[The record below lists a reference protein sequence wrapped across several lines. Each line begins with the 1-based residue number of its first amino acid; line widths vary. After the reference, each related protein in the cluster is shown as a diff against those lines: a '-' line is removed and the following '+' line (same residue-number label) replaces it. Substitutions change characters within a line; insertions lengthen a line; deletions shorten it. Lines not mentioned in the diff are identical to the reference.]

1 MSSTSDPLSLP
12 ADVGAKAG
20 ARAGILRDAK
30 VISLISVVHFVNH
43 LQALM
48 LPPIFLLV
56 KASFGVGYTEIA
68 FAITAYNIVSALLQT
83 PAGFLVDRIGPRIM
97 LTGGLLVA
105 AIATAVIALVPGYWT
120 FIAAYALL
128 GVSNTVYHPADY
140 SILSSAIDG
149 KRIGKAFSVHTFSG
163 YMGFGA
169 APAFMIACSALWGW
183 HGAYLAAAV
192 LALGAAILLMS
203 AGHILPKAPRRPAVA
218 VQKPV
223 ATDNKVGWDLLL
235 SAPILRNLFFFLC
248 LGMANGGIQTYSVVS
263 QQVMFGTP
271 ASISNIALSG
281 FLLMSAAGVL
291 LGGVIADRTEHHGR
305 VAAIGFA
312 CTAVM
317 AILMGWVALPGFA
330 LILVMSVG
338 GVLNG
343 MIQPSRDMMVRSV
356 TPPGSFGKVFG
367 FVTTGLNIGGMIAPL
382 AYGWMMDHG
391 QPQMIYAVVTLFI
404 LLALV
409 TAITRRKPEGSLHGL
424 ARAR

>member
-1 MSSTSDPLSLP
+1 MSSTNDPMSVP
-12 ADVGAKAG
+12 ASAG
-20 ARAGILRDAK
+20 TGIVRDAK
-30 VISLISVVHFVNH
+30 VISLISVVHFVSH
-43 LQALM
+43 LHAML
-48 LPPIFLLV
+48 LPPVFVLV

-68 FAITAYNIVSALLQT
+68 FALTAYNIVSALLQT

-97 LTGGLLVA
+97 LTGGLLIA
-105 AIATAVIALVPGYWT
+105 AAATAIIALVPGYWT

-128 GVSNTVYHPADY
+128 GVANTVYHPADY

-149 KRIGKAFSVHTFSG
+149 RRIGKAFSVHTFSG

-169 APAFMIACSALWGW
+169 APAFMIACTALWGW
-183 HGAYLAAAV
+183 HGAYLAAAL
-192 LALGAAILLMS
+192 LALGAALLLMV
-203 AGHILPKAPRRPAVA
+203 AGHILPKRPRTPAPTTV
-218 VQKPV
+218 KKSSEK
-223 ATDNKVGWDLLL
+223 DNKVGWDLLL
-235 SAPILRNLFFFLC
+235 SMPILRNLFFFLC
-248 LGMANGGIQTYSVVS
+248 LGMANGGIQTYAVVS

-271 ASISNIALSG
+271 AAISNIALSG
-281 FLLMSAAGVL
+281 FLLMSAVGVL
-291 LGGVIADRTEHHGR
+291 LGGVIADRTVHHER

-317 AILMGWVALPGFA
+317 SIVMGWVALPGFA
-330 LILVMSVG
+330 LIAVMSAG

-343 MIQPSRDMMVRSV
+343 MIQPSRDMMVRAV

-367 FVTTGLNIGGMIAPL
+367 FVTTGLNLGGMVAPL

-424 ARAR
+424 ARAGS

>member
-1 MSSTSDPLSLP
+1 MSSTSDPMSVP
-12 ADVGAKAG
+12 AGTSAG
-20 ARAGILRDAK
+20 TGIARDAK
-30 VISLISVVHFVNH
+30 VIGLISVVHFVSH
-43 LQALM
+43 LHGML
-48 LPPIFLLV
+48 LPPIFVLV

-68 FAITAYNIVSALLQT
+68 FALTGYNIVSALLQT

-97 LTGGLLVA
+97 LTGGLLIA
-105 AIATAVIALVPGYWT
+105 ATATAVIALVPGYWT

-128 GVSNTVYHPADY
+128 GVANTVYHPADY
-140 SILSSAIDG
+140 SILSSAIEG

-169 APAFMIACSALWGW
+169 APAFMIACTALWGW
-183 HGAYLAAAV
+183 HGAYLAAAL
-192 LALGAAILLMS
+192 LALGAALLLMA
-203 AGHILPKAPRRPAVA
+203 AGHILPKRLSAAAV
-218 VQKPV
+218 VKK
-223 ATDNKVGWDLLL
+223 TSDKNGKVGLDLLL
-235 SAPILRNLFFFLC
+235 SMPILRNLFFFLC
-248 LGMANGGIQTYSVVS
+248 LGMANGGIQTYAVVS
-263 QQVMFGTP
+263 QEVIHGTP

-281 FLLMSAAGVL
+281 FLLMSAVGVL
-291 LGGVIADRTEHHGR
+291 LGGIIADRTVHHER

-317 AILMGWVALPGFA
+317 SVVIGWVALPGFA
-330 LILVMSVG
+330 LILVMSAG

-343 MIQPSRDMMVRSV
+343 MIQPSRDMMVRAV

-367 FVTTGLNIGGMIAPL
+367 FVTTGLNLGGMVAPL

-424 ARAR
+424 ARAGS

>member
-12 ADVGAKAG
+12 ADASRDVS
-20 ARAGILRDAK
+20 IVRDAK
-30 VISLISVVHFVNH
+30 VISLISVVHFVSH
-43 LQALM
+43 LHAML
-48 LPPIFLLV
+48 LPPIFVLV
-56 KASFGVGYTEIA
+56 KGSFGVGYTEIA

-97 LTGGLLVA
+97 LTGGLLIATAATA
-105 AIATAVIALVPGYWT
+105 AIALLPGYWT

-128 GVSNTVYHPADY
+128 GVANTVYHPADY

-163 YMGFGA
+163 YIGFGA
-169 APAFMIACSALWGW
+169 APAFMLAGTALWGW
-183 HGAYLAAAV
+183 HGAYLAAAL
-192 LALGAAILLMS
+192 LALGAAVLLMT
-203 AGHILPKAPRRPAVA
+203 AGHILPK
-218 VQKPV
+218 KPSAAALA
-223 ATDNKVGWDLLL
+223 ATRKRSEKNGKVGWDLLL

-248 LGMANGGIQTYSVVS
+248 LGMANGGIQTYAVVS
-263 QQVMFGTP
+263 QEVIHGTP

-291 LGGVIADRTEHHGR
+291 LGGVIADRTAHHGR

-317 AILMGWVALPGFA
+317 AILMGWVAMPGFL

-367 FVTTGLNIGGMIAPL
+367 FVTTGLNLGGMVAPL

-424 ARAR
+424 ARAGS

>member
-1 MSSTSDPLSLP
+1 MSSTSESLSLP
-12 ADVGAKAG
+12 GDRRPGASP
-20 ARAGILRDAK
+20 RDGIVRDAK
-30 VISLISVVHFVNH
+30 VISLISVVHFVSH
-43 LQALM
+43 LHAML
-48 LPPIFLLV
+48 LPPIFVLV
-56 KASFGVGYTEIA
+56 KTSFGVGYTEVA

-83 PAGFLVDRIGPRIM
+83 PAGFLVDRIGPRVM
-97 LTGGLLVA
+97 LTGGLLIA
-105 AIATAVIALVPGYWT
+105 TAATAVIALLPGYWT
-120 FIAAYALL
+120 FIGAYALL
-128 GVSNTVYHPADY
+128 GVANTVYHPADY

-163 YMGFGA
+163 YIGFGA
-169 APAFMIACSALWGW
+169 APAFMIACTALWGW
-183 HGAYLAAAV
+183 HGAYLAAAA
-192 LALGAAILLMS
+192 LAFGAALLLVV
-203 AGHILPKAPRRPAVA
+203 AGHILPTRPRAMAAAPKAAS
-218 VQKPV
+218 
-223 ATDNKVGWDLLL
+223 TETKVGWDLLL
-235 SAPILRNLFFFLC
+235 SMPILRNLFFFLC
-248 LGMANGGIQTYSVVS
+248 LGMANGGIQTYAVVS
-263 QQVMFGTP
+263 QQVIHGTP

-281 FLLMSAAGVL
+281 FLLMSAVGVL
-291 LGGVIADRTEHHGR
+291 LGGVIADRTAHHER

-317 AILMGWVALPGFA
+317 AILMGWVALPGFL

-343 MIQPSRDMMVRSV
+343 MIQPSRDMMVRAV

-367 FVTTGLNIGGMIAPL
+367 FVTTGLNLGGMVAPL

-424 ARAR
+424 ARAGS

>member
-1 MSSTSDPLSLP
+1 M
-12 ADVGAKAG
+12 
-20 ARAGILRDAK
+20 RDAK
-30 VISLISVVHFVNH
+30 VISLISVVHFVSH
-43 LQALM
+43 LHGML
-48 LPPIFLLV
+48 LPPVFVLV
-56 KASFGVGYTEIA
+56 KGSFGVGYTEIA
-68 FAITAYNIVSALLQT
+68 LALTGYNIVSALLQT

-97 LTGGLLVA
+97 LTGGLL
-105 AIATAVIALVPGYWT
+105 IATTATAIVALLPGYWT

-128 GVSNTVYHPADY
+128 GFANTVYHPADY
-140 SILSSAIDG
+140 SILSSVIDG
-149 KRIGKAFSVHTFSG
+149 KRIGKAFSIHNFSG
-163 YMGFGA
+163 YAGFGA
-169 APAFMIACSALWGW
+169 APAFMITCTALWGW
-183 HGAYLAAAV
+183 HGAYLAAS
-192 LALGAAILLMS
+192 LRALGAAVMLVA
-203 AGHILPKAPRRPAVA
+203 AGHILPKAPRRPAPA
-218 VQKPV
+218 AKK
-223 ATDNKVGWDLLL
+223 AEMKDNKVGWDLLL

-271 ASISNIALSG
+271 AAISNIALSG

-317 AILMGWVALPGFA
+317 AILMGWVALPGYA

-343 MIQPSRDMMVRSV
+343 MIQPSRDMMVRAV

-367 FVTTGLNIGGMIAPL
+367 FVTTGLNLGGMVAPL

-424 ARAR
+424 ARAGS

>member
-1 MSSTSDPLSLP
+1 MSSTSDPMS
-12 ADVGAKAG
+12 VSAG
-20 ARAGILRDAK
+20 TSAGTGIARDAK
-30 VISLISVVHFVNH
+30 VIGLISVVHFVSH
-43 LQALM
+43 LHAML
-48 LPPIFLLV
+48 LPPIFVLV

-68 FAITAYNIVSALLQT
+68 LAITAYNVVPALLQT

-97 LTGGLLVA
+97 LTGGLLIA
-105 AIATAVIALVPGYWT
+105 AAATAVIALVPGYWT

-128 GVSNTVYHPADY
+128 GVANTVYHPADY

-169 APAFMIACSALWGW
+169 APAFMIACTALWGW
-183 HGAYLAAAV
+183 HGAYLAAAL
-192 LALGAAILLMS
+192 LALGAALLLMA
-203 AGHILPKAPRRPAVA
+203 AGHILPKAPRRVMPSA
-218 VQKPV
+218 QKTT
-223 ATDNKVGWDLLL
+223 AKDNKVGWDLLL

-248 LGMANGGIQTYSVVS
+248 LGMANGGIQTYAVVS
-263 QQVMFGTP
+263 QEVIHGTP

-281 FLLMSAAGVL
+281 FLLMSAVGVL
-291 LGGVIADRTEHHGR
+291 LGGVIADRTVHHER

-317 AILMGWVALPGFA
+317 SVVIGWVALPGFA
-330 LILVMSVG
+330 LILVMSAG

-343 MIQPSRDMMVRSV
+343 MIQPSRDMMVRAV

-367 FVTTGLNIGGMIAPL
+367 FVTTGLNLGGMVAPL

-424 ARAR
+424 ARAGS

>member
-1 MSSTSDPLSLP
+1 MSSTSDPLHLP
-12 ADVGAKAG
+12 ADTSVLK
-20 ARAGILRDAK
+20 DAK
-30 VISLISVVHFVNH
+30 VISLITMAHFVSH
-43 LQALM
+43 LHALL
-48 LPPIFLLV
+48 LPPVFVLV
-56 KASFGVGYTEIA
+56 KDSFGVGYTEIA
-68 FAITAYNIVSALLQT
+68 LALTGYNIVSALLQT
-83 PAGFLVDRIGPRIM
+83 PAGFLVDRVGPRIM

-105 AIATAVIALVPGYWT
+105 TAATAMVALLPGYWT

-128 GVSNTVYHPADY
+128 GLANTVYHPADY

-149 KRIGKAFSVHTFSG
+149 RRIGKAFSIHNFSG
-163 YMGFGA
+163 YAGFGA
-169 APAFMIACSALWGW
+169 APAFMITCTALWGW
-183 HGAYLAAAV
+183 HGAYLAASL
-192 LALGAAILLMS
+192 LALAAAVTLMV
-203 AGHILPKAPRRPAVA
+203 AGHILPKAPRRAAPSAPKA
-218 VQKPV
+218 E
-223 ATDNKVGWDLLL
+223 TGDGKVGWDLLL

-271 ASISNIALSG
+271 AAISNIALSG

-291 LGGVIADRTEHHGR
+291 LGGIIADRTEHHGR

-317 AILMGWVALPGFA
+317 AILMGWVALPGVA
-330 LILVMSVG
+330 LIAVMSVG

-367 FVTTGLNIGGMIAPL
+367 FVTTGLNLGGMVAPL